1 MFLSAF
7 LHISGVTC
15 VRGWGLGLGLLQ
27 RCGYG
32 AYWLLH
38 FAFSIGTSGKILPN
52 GILIYANNGWISVF
66 YSVLLWCHAAQTSA
80 FSPLN
85 VCGTSSIPPHMYKN
99 SYHIHSIANTAM
111 QSVFLTQTGILKYLQ
126 DLNAFTHVHI
136 DKLYNISVML
146 YYSISF
152 GMSCRPINTFMLEL
166 ICSSMHFYND
176 TFSWSREIHETYLKI
191 H

>member
-1 MFLSAF
+1 M
-7 LHISGVTC
+7 
-15 VRGWGLGLGLLQ
+15 
-27 RCGYG
+27 
-32 AYWLLH
+32 
-38 FAFSIGTSGKILPN
+38 
-52 GILIYANNGWISVF
+52 LIIGWISVF
-66 YSVLLWCHAAQTSA
+66 YRVLLWCHMAQTSS

-99 SYHIHSIANTAM
+99 SYHIHSIVNTAM
-111 QSVFLTQTGILKYLQ
+111 QSAFLTRTGILKYLQ
-126 DLNAFTHVHI
+126 DLNAFTHVHM

-176 TFSWSREIHETYLKI
+176 TFSWSREIHQTYPYISKANKNICMNVSESYFDLQYHHSVNRDKQYSI
-191 H
+191 TAM